1 MGFRNCTVDATNK
14 SGSLGCFFC
23 FVFLCV
29 LWMNVY
35 ISMQI
40 CGWTSVESVKLLY
53 GGEKEREGAGEADLR
68 PWVDEGMIQW

>member
-1 MGFRNCTVDATNK
+1 MQQTN
-14 SGSLGCFFC
+14 LAHLAVFFVL
-23 FVFLCV
+23 FFLCV

-40 CGWTSVESVKLLY
+40 CGWNLLNY
-53 GGEKEREGAGEADLR
+53 CMGKKEREGAGEADLR